1 MAARIIL
8 LVSPLL
14 LLFPTAL
21 MAAGYRTASIVALL
35 VVSCGVRLLVRWHAR
50 QNNRD
55 GDLWGYA
62 AFFFPLI
69 TPIVLACLPQDPN
82 SAAALLRG
90 DTGASRAEA
99 AQGPLKERFPL
110 LTRTLEGHPEA
121 TRAGLMAHFQ
131 KVKTNFEFLLSTQAG
146 AVTRLLA
153 EARGRGLITWTGSDG
168 SVPLVYGAGMVPPN
182 GVDEAGNWLASAGAP
197 GGKLT
202 IAHRDAD
209 GILRFTEHRFEQ
221 AAGAKA

>member
-8 LVSPLL
+8 LLSPLL
-14 LLFPTAL
+14 LLFPGAL
-21 MAAGYRTASIVALL
+21 MAAGHRTSAMVAWI
-35 VVSCGVRLLVRWHAR
+35 VVSAGVRFIVRSHAR

-55 GDLWGYA
+55 PDLWGWGA
-62 AFFFPLI
+62 LFFPFI
-69 TPIVLACLPQDPN
+69 VPVVLALLPQDPN
-82 SAAALLRG
+82 SAGALLRG
-90 DTGASRAEA
+90 DTGASRAKA
-99 AQGPLKERFPL
+99 ARGPLEERFPL
-110 LTRTLEGHPEA
+110 LTRTLEGQPEA

-131 KVKTNFEFLLSTQAG
+131 KVKTNFEFLLPAQAG

-168 SVPLVYGAGMVPPN
+168 SVPLIYGAGMVPPS
-182 GVDEAGNWLASAGAP
+182 GVEEAGNWLASAGAP